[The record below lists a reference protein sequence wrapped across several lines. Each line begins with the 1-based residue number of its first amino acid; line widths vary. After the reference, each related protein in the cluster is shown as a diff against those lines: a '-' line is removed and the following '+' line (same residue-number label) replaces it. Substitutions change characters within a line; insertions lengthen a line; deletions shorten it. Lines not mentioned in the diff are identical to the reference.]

1 MAFLQLNAYTLK
13 SCGTYIRRPV
23 RLHKTKILLPVACL
37 VFLYPQKIAENP
49 EMFSFVKDDCLVAAL
64 GTTGNS
70 YFLKNGQVTGYHFDL
85 ITEYCK
91 AINRK
96 PVFIVEEDAGK
107 RLNLLFSDAADIA
120 VCNMK
125 ADSILQ
131 IKNINHVRADNAFLH
146 THWLVSGRNNGLARS
161 MTAWLNSYIE
171 TKDYKLLASKYNAA
185 RKPYK
190 SRTYISE
197 YDDLIKKYS
206 SKINWDWRLI
216 ASLVCQES
224 KFIPDVKSRKDASGL
239 MQIRKQTAEFLGF
252 DSIDSNEKNI
262 AAGIR
267 LIKFL
272 ENYFAKDSTI
282 DAAERTKFV
291 LAAYNAGHGKI
302 DIFRK
307 NTERKGF
314 NSSIWAN
321 VENTNTKQKHGKN
334 QTFSQKHFLSK
345 ETVLFVSEILD
356 RYEHYKNFFEE

>member
-1 MAFLQLNAYTLK
+1 M
-13 SCGTYIRRPV
+13 
-23 RLHKTKILLPVACL
+23 LLLVACL
-37 VFLYPQKIAENP
+37 VFLYPQKLTDNP
-49 EMFSFVKDDCLVAAL
+49 AMFHFIKDDCLIAAL
-64 GTTGNS
+64 GTADNS

-91 AINRK
+91 AIDRK
-96 PVFIVEEDAGK
+96 PVFIMEEDADN
-107 RLNLLFSDAADIA
+107 RLNLLLSGAVDIA

-125 ADSILQ
+125 TDSILQ
-131 IKNINHVRADNAFLH
+131 IKNINHVRADEVLLH
-146 THWLVSGRNNGLARS
+146 THWLVCDRNNGLARS

-171 TKDYKLLASKYNAA
+171 TKDYKLLASKYNIA
-185 RKPYK
+185 RKPDK
-190 SRTYISE
+190 SRTCISE

-206 SKINWDWRLI
+206 RKINWDWRLI

-224 KFIPDVKSRKDASGL
+224 KFIPDVKSRKDATGL

-272 ENYFAKDSTI
+272 ESHFAKDSTI
-282 DAAERTKFV
+282 NAAERTKFV

-307 NTERKGF
+307 NTECKGF

-321 VENTNTKQKHGKN
+321 VETTNTQTKYGKD
-334 QTFSQKHFLSK
+334 QALLKKYFLSK
-345 ETVLFVSEILD
+345 ETVLFVREILD
-356 RYEHYKNFFEE
+356 RYEHYKNFFAE